1 MNIKILYSSI
11 SIHTLKSAW
20 STLKYHTL
28 QLHSG
33 TKYNTCIICLLF
45 VLIQGSLQSGVKFC
59 YTSQRWFWHSLA
71 ILNLLLDINL
81 PLHPL
86 SSDNDEMC
94 MLFASIQLWKGGN
107 TACLTEVGGS
117 TKSTVE
123 LGQVPLYRTNE
134 TTPVQLLYSYILVCY
149 IARV

>member
-1 MNIKILYSSI
+1 MKNFASKQNLA
-11 SIHTLKSAW
+11 L
-20 STLKYHTL
+20 
-28 QLHSG
+28 G
-33 TKYNTCIICLLF
+33 
-45 VLIQGSLQSGVKFC
+45 FC
-59 YTSQRWFWHSLA
+59 PTSQSWFCHSLA
-71 ILNLLLDINL
+71 TLNLLLDINL

-134 TTPVQLLYSYILVCY
+134 TTPVQLLHTSMLHSPSVSTILL
-149 IARV
+149 

>member
-1 MNIKILYSSI
+1 MRIN
-11 SIHTLKSAW
+11 LKKKS
-20 STLKYHTL
+20 
-28 QLHSG
+28 
-33 TKYNTCIICLLF
+33 LLF
-45 VLIQGSLQSGVKFC
+45 VSFILGFC
-59 YTSQRWFWHSLA
+59 PTSQSWFWHSLA
-71 ILNLLLDINL
+71 TLNLLFDINL
-81 PLHPL
+81 PLHHL

-134 TTPVQLLYSYILVCY
+134 TTPVQLLLLHTSMLHSPSVSTILL
-149 IARV
+149 